1 MFGEKQAG
9 KQPIFEE
16 ERAGLTSRWKR
27 KNVKNE
33 QRSLQVQQ
41 CSRKWNLWF
50 ILFSSFNISEHLTV
64 CLSSLIPVV
73 NIYQKSFNEDI
84 ISSHF

>member
-1 MFGEKQAG
+1 MLGEKQAG
-9 KQPIFEE
+9 KQPVFEE
-16 ERAGLTSRWKR
+16 ERADLTLRWKR

-41 CSRKWNLWF
+41 YSRKWNLWL
-50 ILFSSFNISEHLTV
+50 ILLSSFNISEHLTV

-73 NIYQKSFNEDI
+73 NLYQKSFNKDI